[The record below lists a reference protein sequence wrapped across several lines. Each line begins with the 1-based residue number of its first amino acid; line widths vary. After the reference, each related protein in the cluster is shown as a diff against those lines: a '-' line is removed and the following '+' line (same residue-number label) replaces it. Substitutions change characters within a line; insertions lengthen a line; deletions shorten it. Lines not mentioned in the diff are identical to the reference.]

1 VGPEGSCAGS
11 RCKNK
16 AHFNRNPYM
25 NERISTKE
33 KILDASIDLFSQKGF
48 YETSIREIAGAT
60 GIKTSS
66 LYNHFPSKEA
76 ILDAIFEY
84 YKTEISK
91 TKTPDE
97 PVQEWS
103 YDRMRVKFKESFGV
117 RRQILAEPRMEAIT
131 RILWIEMLR
140 NPKARRFYRE
150 WYFDENRD
158 SCTKRI
164 RSIQKKGLLSTHD
177 PETVSALLNA
187 AMNYYFQQLC
197 LLRADNGDTAELEEH
212 RKKYFDLLL
221 NLLHMGDNKPAH
233 EQ

>member
-1 VGPEGSCAGS
+1 MD
-11 RCKNK
+11 KQ
-16 AHFNRNPYM
+16 
-25 NERISTKE
+25 ISTKE
-33 KILDASIDLFSQKGF
+33 KILDASINLFSQKGF
-48 YETSIREIAGAT
+48 YETSIREIARAT

-91 TKTPDE
+91 TKPQGE
-97 PVQEWS
+97 PVQDWS
-103 YDRMRVKFKESFGV
+103 FDRMRDKFKESF
-117 RRQILAEPRMEAIT
+117 RIRNQILSEPRMEAIT

-158 SCTKRI
+158 SCTKHI
-164 RSIQKKGLLSTHD
+164 RSIQKTGLLGTHD

-197 LLRADNGDTAELEEH
+197 LLKADNGNTAELEEH

-221 NLLHMGDNKPAH
+221 NLLHMGDSQQTH
-233 EQ
+233 E